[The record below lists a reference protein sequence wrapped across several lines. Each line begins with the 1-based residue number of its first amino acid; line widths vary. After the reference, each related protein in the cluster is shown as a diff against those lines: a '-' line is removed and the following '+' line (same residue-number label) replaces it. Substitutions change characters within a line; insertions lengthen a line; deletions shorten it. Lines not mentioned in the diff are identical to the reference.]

1 MSYRAHIYFK
11 QFNNEGDAVIFA
23 NKVSDVIMSHSKEL
37 LESNLFAIP
46 EKDIN
51 NPYPYWL
58 YAFYNFKFVY
68 FKEAE
73 VLGLIGDYGITEVSD
88 MFDTHFYFQN
98 SCDQDYDYELWNDK
112 ILIFK
117 ELKAKIQSL
126 SDTELVD
133 TMINDKSNYY
143 NDNDREDIIN
153 SIDYYRK
160 TYLYEVITNN
170 LGVID
175 FVYDEKSD
183 KYNVFVINGIKSQ
196 RQYFKLCK
204 IFHEVTN
211 ALKEELDEHDEI
223 GGR

>member
-1 MSYRAHIYFK
+1 MSYRANIYLK
-11 QFNNEGDAVIFA
+11 QFNNEGDAVVFA
-23 NKVSDVIMSHSKEL
+23 NKVSNVIMSYSEEL
-37 LESNLFAIP
+37 LKSNLFAIP

-68 FKEAE
+68 FKEAN
-73 VLGLIGDYGITEVSD
+73 VLSLIGDYGIAEVSD

-98 SCDQDYDYELWNDK
+98 SCDQDYDYELWDDK
-112 ILIFK
+112 IFIFK

-126 SDTELVD
+126 SDIELVD
-133 TMINDKSNYY
+133 EMINDKSTYY
-143 NDNDREDIIN
+143 NENDREDIIN

-160 TYLYEVITNN
+160 TYLYEIIANN

-175 FVYDEKSD
+175 FIYDKESN

-196 RQYFKLCK
+196 HQFFQLCK
-204 IFHEVTN
+204 IFHKVTEP
-211 ALKEELDEHDEI
+211 LKAELEELDDEI
-223 GGR
+223 EI